1 MLKVA
6 EALTTYEQPL
16 QVDLLSIAEPITSA
30 SKHLLRLFSLARKV
44 SAPYFVINSR
54 GPVERQLWA
63 QIAAQ

>member
-44 SAPYFVINSR
+44 SAPYFA
-54 GPVERQLWA
+54 EKC
-63 QIAAQ
+63 